1 MHEFTK
7 QAGAALII
15 MIDAGI
21 EGTQCKADFFV
32 IKCDTCTFALPKFRF
47 LLPRMKVS
55 VIIVNYNVKY
65 FLEVCLH
72 SVLRAAKGLDAELIV
87 VDNNS
92 ADESMNMVAQEFP
105 SVIRIENK
113 DNKGFSKA
121 NNQGVA
127 IATGE
132 YILFLNPDT
141 VMPEDFL
148 QKTTAWMDAHP
159 KAGALGP
166 RLIDGKGQFA
176 PDSKK
181 SFPTL
186 SVAIFKTTGINKF
199 FPRSPYINKYYAVHI
214 GEWETAEV
222 EVLSGCCMMVRANI
236 IGEIGG
242 AFDEDYFMYCEDVDL
257 SYRIQQHGYQNIYF
271 PEATLIHYKGE
282 STKKAT
288 LSYVRIFNE
297 ALITFVRKH
306 YSKKDAGLFVLF
318 INLGIVL
325 RAVFG
330 AVKSIFKVLRMPL
343 FDALILLCTLWA
355 MSEFWVRQVKAVKP
369 IPLAHI
375 LATFPVY
382 IVLWISSLYL
392 NSAYDQPYRALRIV
406 RGMLIGTVMILAYY
420 GLLGPELRYSRAL
433 IVLSGLVGAVA
444 LLGLHELFY
453 RLGIFKFIPYD
464 KLARKAVIV
473 AAPKEY
479 AATAATLLHVNYAPE
494 LEGRISTGDDGADA
508 LGDLE
513 VMKPVLYTGS
523 INEVIFCMNGLRY
536 TEMFRKMQECG
547 SAYDYKIHLPG
558 TQSFVGSNSS
568 HTAGDLYTADLRFN
582 LAAFSH
588 QRNKR
593 VVDIIASLCI
603 LLMLP
608 LLLFTLSHPGRII
621 SRCFEVLLARRTWI
635 GYPDNTTTAHLP
647 KIKPAILPPYNLL
660 ENFTPSVKVQEQL
673 WLEYAQHYSPGTDIG
688 LLLKNFR
695 WTGKFS

>member
-1 MHEFTK
+1 
-7 QAGAALII
+7 
-15 MIDAGI
+15 
-21 EGTQCKADFFV
+21 
-32 IKCDTCTFALPKFRF
+32 
-47 LLPRMKVS
+47 MKVS
-55 VIIVNYNVKY
+55 VIIVNYNVRY

-72 SVLRAAKGLDAELIV
+72 SVLRAAQGLEAEVIV

-92 ADESMNMVAQEFP
+92 KDGSMAMIAQEYP

-113 DNKGFSKA
+113 ENLGFSKA

-148 QKTTAWMDAHP
+148 RKTTAYLDAHP
-159 KAGALGP
+159 TAGALGP
-166 RLIDGKGQFA
+166 RLIDGKGRFA

-199 FPRSPYINKYYAVHI
+199 FPKSPYINKYYAVHI
-214 GEWETAEV
+214 DEWQTAPV
-222 EVLSGCCMMVRANI
+222 EVLSGCCMLVRSKVIAA
-236 IGEIGG
+236 IGR

-257 SYRIQQHGYQNIYF
+257 SFRIQQQGYENIYF

-306 YSKKDAGLFVLF
+306 YSKKDAGLFILF
-318 INLGIVL
+318 INVGIVL
-325 RAVFG
+325 RAVLG
-330 AVKSIFKVLRMPL
+330 AVKSLFKVLRMPL
-343 FDALILLCTLWA
+343 FDALILLGMLWT
-355 MSEFWVRQVKAVKP
+355 MSEFWVRQVKGVKP
-369 IPLAHI
+369 IPLEHI

-382 IVLWISSLYL
+382 ILLWISTLYL
-392 NSAYDQPYRALRIV
+392 NGAYDQPYRALRIV
-406 RGMLIGTVMILAYY
+406 RGMLIGTVMNLAYY

-433 IVLSGLVGAVA
+433 IILSGLVGSVA

-453 RLGIFKFIPYD
+453 RLGIFRFIPYD
-464 KLARKAVIV
+464 QLARKAVIV
-473 AAPKEY
+473 ASPDVYE
-479 AATAATLLHVNYAPE
+479 ATDHVLKQVNYAPE
-494 LEGRISTGDDGADA
+494 LEGRISTGDDSIDA
-508 LGDLE
+508 LGNLE
-513 VMKPVLYTGS
+513 SMKPLLYTGS

-536 TEMFRKMQECG
+536 EAMFRKMEECG

-568 HTAGDLYTADLRFN
+568 HTTGDLYTADLRYN
-582 LAAFSH
+582 LAAFAH

-593 VVDIIASLCI
+593 VVDLLSSLLMILCAPI
-603 LLMLP
+603 LLFMVEQP
-608 LLLFTLSHPGRII
+608 ALFF
-621 SRCFEVLLARRTWI
+621 SRCMEVLMGRSTWI
-635 GYPDNTTTAHLP
+635 GYPATEATALLP
-647 KIKPAILPPYNLL
+647 PIKPAVLPPYNLL
-660 ENFTPSVKVQEQL
+660 EDFTPSVKVQQQL
-673 WLEYAQHYSPGTDIG
+673 WLEYAQHYGPGTDIS
-688 LLLKNFR
+688 LLVKNFR
-695 WTGKFS
+695 WIGKIS

>member
-1 MHEFTK
+1 
-7 QAGAALII
+7 
-15 MIDAGI
+15 
-21 EGTQCKADFFV
+21 
-32 IKCDTCTFALPKFRF
+32 
-47 LLPRMKVS
+47 MKVS

-72 SVLRAAKGLDAELIV
+72 SVMRAAKGLDVEVIV
-87 VDNNS
+87 VDNS
-92 ADESMNMVAQEFP
+92 SVDDSMQMVAQEFP
-105 SVIRIENK
+105 AVIRIENI

-127 IATGE
+127 IALGE

-148 QKTTAWMDAHP
+148 RKTVSWMDAHP
-159 KAGALGP
+159 EAGSLGP

-199 FPRSPYINKYYAVHI
+199 FPKSPYINKYYAVHV
-214 GEWETAEV
+214 GEWQTAEV
-222 EVLSGCCMMVRANI
+222 EVLSGCCMLVRSRV

-257 SYRIQQHGYQNIYF
+257 AFRIQQAGYKNIYY

-306 YSKKDAGLFVLF
+306 YSKKQAGLFILF
-318 INLGIVL
+318 INAGIVL
-325 RAVFG
+325 RAILG

-343 FDALILLCTLWA
+343 LDALILLCTLWV
-355 MSEFWVRQVKAVKP
+355 MSEFWVRQVKGFQP
-369 IPLAHI
+369 IPLEHI

-382 IVLWISSLYL
+382 ILLWVSSLYL
-392 NSAYDQPYRALRIV
+392 NGAYDQPYRALRIV
-406 RGMLIGTVMILAYY
+406 RGMLIGTVMTLAYY

-464 KLARKAVIV
+464 QLTRKAVIV
-473 AAPKEY
+473 ASEQEY
-479 AATAATLLHVNYAPE
+479 EATAATLQQVNYAPE
-494 LEGRISTGDDGADA
+494 LEGRISPDAEEQDA
-508 LGDLE
+508 LGNLQA
-513 VMKPVLYTGS
+513 MKPLLYTGS
-523 INEVIFCMNGLRY
+523 INEVIFCMNSLSY
-536 TEMFRKMQECG
+536 ETMFRKMQECG
-547 SAYDYKIHLPG
+547 THYEYKIHLHG

-568 HTAGDLYTADLRFN
+568 HTAGDLYTADLRYN
-582 LAAFSH
+582 LAAFAQ

-593 VVDIIASLCI
+593 VVDIVTSLGMLFLFPVLALMVKEPSLFLKHCIAV
-603 LLMLP
+603 
-608 LLLFTLSHPGRII
+608 LSGRY
-621 SRCFEVLLARRTWI
+621 TWI
-635 GYPDNTTTAHLP
+635 GYPTNEDTAYLP
-647 KIKPAILPPYNLL
+647 KVRPSVLPPYNLL
-660 ENFTPSVKVQEQL
+660 EDFTPSGKVQQQL
-673 WLEYAQHYSPGTDIG
+673 WLEYAQHYAPGIDLG
-688 LLLKNFR
+688 LLRKNFR
-695 WTGKFS
+695 WIGKKF